1 MTQMP
6 RAPFTSEWCKFKL
19 KTGSDPAVK
28 GEVGP
33 SRHTAG
39 QESQVLQEFHYSLGV
54 KESEHKPTTAVLQSS
69 GRSPVFDGLQ
79 GDAGGFGA
87 EREVEVER
95 QALLGA
101 LGLGT
106 LAALWI

>member
-1 MTQMP
+1 MAPPDTQLG
-6 RAPFTSEWCKFKL
+6 K
-19 KTGSDPAVK
+19 
-28 GEVGP
+28 
-33 SRHTAG
+33 
-39 QESQVLQEFHYSLGV
+39 ESQLLHEFHYSLGV
-54 KESEHKPTTAVLQSS
+54 KESEHKPTTAAPQSP

-101 LGLGT
+101 LGLGA